1 MLSFSLFK
9 SGNEGEKMFLALN
22 EMKTAKLR
30 YSLIMGLLLLI
41 AYLMYFL
48 SGLAFGLIEENRSA
62 IDNWKADTI
71 LLSKDANASLN
82 FSKLSLKDKSE
93 IKAKQVEELAEINTV
108 VWNKKDPKE
117 SDKEKVAFF
126 GLDKTS
132 SLIPKVINGREL
144 RNKEEIL
151 IDQSLAQKTNFKVGD
166 TLTEA
171 NSKEKFKIVGITKKA
186 TFNVAP
192 VIHLSLDDFQKLNQ
206 IPSSKNN
213 LKVNAYVVK
222 GKIESFNESKFQK
235 MTSKKFIQ
243 KLPGYNAQVL
253 TFGFMI
259 GFLILISAI
268 IIGIFMY
275 VLTIQKA
282 PIFGIMKAQGIA
294 NKTIANAVISQT
306 IILSFIG
313 SSLGLLGTW
322 LSSIVLPQAVPFQ
335 GNWVLYAVI
344 FALMML
350 FAILGSLFSVIAIVR
365 IDPLKS
371 IG

>member
-1 MLSFSLFK
+1 
-9 SGNEGEKMFLALN
+9 MFLALN

-82 FSKLSLKDKSE
+82 FSKLSLSDQDD
-93 IKAKQVEELAEINTV
+93 IKADQVEELAEINSV

-126 GLDKTS
+126 GLDQS
-132 SLIPKVINGREL
+132 SHLIPRIIKGQYLKNE
-144 RNKEEIL
+144 NDIL
-151 IDQSLAQKTNFKVGD
+151 IDKSLADKAGFSLGD
-166 TLTEA
+166 YLIES
-171 NSKEKFKIVGITKKA
+171 NSKEKFTIVGITEKA

-206 IPSSKNN
+206 IPRSQNKQN
-213 LKVNAYVVK
+213 VNAFVIK
-222 GKIESFNESKFQK
+222 GKIESYNDKKFQK
-235 MTSKKFIQ
+235 LTSKQFIK

-294 NKTIANAVISQT
+294 NKTIANAVICQT
-306 IILSFIG
+306 IILSFVG

-335 GNWVLYAVI
+335 GNWMLYALI
-344 FALMML
+344 FVLMML